1 MAEAGGEAAA
11 RADSKPARS
20 GPPLTWFE
28 FALKPGL
35 LDGHLAALD
44 AGSAAEPSVEEL
56 IGAFLDQ
63 VMAGKGVDPN
73 RTLTQWA
80 ADIAVSSSVLNARA
94 TLLLKLAARACL
106 HAGMSLQ
113 RIEAA
118 IPPKLQPPLLAAR
131 AAFAPESEAARHKL
145 DMARWVLRRSLAPPL
160 WPTQPSG
167 AAPTKAT
174 AISVFS
180 PRSGMALD
188 PPTAHPLADE
198 RVGGVQVGAVFKAQ
212 SPSPEEVAAAA
223 EARAALAEGG
233 AKGSAAA
240 AQAAAGLELAEW
252 LLGRGRRGEL
262 DNALSAAEARMG
274 AASRE
279 ELAQMGWKPPSSIG
293 ATQRLGDPPRAA
305 SDAMA
310 SQLAGLRL
318 AAAAT
323 AASSGDAP
331 APAGVD
337 AGSDAPQRLLAMA
350 AARKRGDVQA
360 VADLVLGD
368 MEAAAA
374 GRTRA
379 LPQLYIRSLLNGRS
393 DRPEEPRLVAAC
405 CVSLALSTR
414 NDLELL
420 ALVSRLQASRR
431 SQGPAAAAFQPLL
444 SAAMAAAGPAFRLAE
459 EGGEA
464 ERAAGPASGAVA
476 AAWTMSGAGGGA
488 ANGLAQRAETPDT
501 RSSEPHAALQLQEA
515 LEAADVRPRPEAT
528 GTAARELHEALEALH
543 AASRGEDTP
552 GAPAAGPGPGG
563 DRPSLA
569 GALLHSAALR
579 CASHLPSLS
588 PSAAAP
594 PLAEQARALFRAA
607 AARGAPAP
615 PGDRP
620 GKRPRLEDEAE
631 DGEMEGGEE
640 DARGVASP
648 QAWFD
653 AWAGGCPGLVASGE
667 AATPGPELLSSAGSV
682 SAAPPALLCGVLAQA
697 VDAQEWGA
705 LDGMSLP
712 AVRARRPPERV
723 ASLVESAQLLS
734 ALLQAH
740 SPSGE
745 AEGAEPDGNAL
756 QASADKVF
764 AALARVGTARSQVK
778 EKYIGASSLALYP
791 KGVLAL
797 RPSVATEMRSIIA
810 CLCRPAHLRVLLV
823 ALSVWLLHLVKPSSP
838 EPEPLAERFGPV
850 AAMLSPLYPP
860 HMGLQG
866 LGTRAAA
873 FVAAEVRAMLQAAIQ
888 RFLLMAGDSGS
899 PPPWPQRQPCLLQL
913 ADLEVERKD
922 HRRALDLFCQVA
934 KRVGITGLHSA
945 SIRRMAESL
954 QAMGR
959 PLPAA
964 AVLQTLSPPDVTAAM
979 QLLHPTTP
987 SAALAMTRDAA
998 FLECFWE
1005 VGRPCRRRPVY
1016 RPSPSLPSRLT
1027 PALMA
1032 QIRLLEVLVQR
1043 AHALKADNIARVK
1056 QLIQRPTL
1064 NFHNPP
1070 EVRKRAIEA
1079 LQSRLLSLLVGLVVG
1094 TGVD

>member
-1 MAEAGGEAAA
+1 
-11 RADSKPARS
+11 
-20 GPPLTWFE
+20 
-28 FALKPGL
+28 
-35 LDGHLAALD
+35 
-44 AGSAAEPSVEEL
+44 
-56 IGAFLDQ
+56 
-63 VMAGKGVDPN
+63 
-73 RTLTQWA
+73 
-80 ADIAVSSSVLNARA
+80 
-94 TLLLKLAARACL
+94 
-106 HAGMSLQ
+106 
-113 RIEAA
+113 
-118 IPPKLQPPLLAAR
+118 
-131 AAFAPESEAARHKL
+131 
-145 DMARWVLRRSLAPPL
+145 
-160 WPTQPSG
+160 
-167 AAPTKAT
+167 
-174 AISVFS
+174 
-180 PRSGMALD
+180 
-188 PPTAHPLADE
+188 
-198 RVGGVQVGAVFKAQ
+198 
-212 SPSPEEVAAAA
+212 
-223 EARAALAEGG
+223 
-233 AKGSAAA
+233 
-240 AQAAAGLELAEW
+240 
-252 LLGRGRRGEL
+252 
-262 DNALSAAEARMG
+262 
-274 AASRE
+274 
-279 ELAQMGWKPPSSIG
+279 
-293 ATQRLGDPPRAA
+293 
-305 SDAMA
+305 
-310 SQLAGLRL
+310 
-318 AAAAT
+318 
-323 AASSGDAP
+323 
-331 APAGVD
+331 
-337 AGSDAPQRLLAMA
+337 
-350 AARKRGDVQA
+350 
-360 VADLVLGD
+360 
-368 MEAAAA
+368 
-374 GRTRA
+374 
-379 LPQLYIRSLLNGRS
+379 
-393 DRPEEPRLVAAC
+393 
-405 CVSLALSTR
+405 
-414 NDLELL
+414 
-420 ALVSRLQASRR
+420 
-431 SQGPAAAAFQPLL
+431 
-444 SAAMAAAGPAFRLAE
+444 
-459 EGGEA
+459 
-464 ERAAGPASGAVA
+464 
-476 AAWTMSGAGGGA
+476 
-488 ANGLAQRAETPDT
+488 
-501 RSSEPHAALQLQEA
+501 
-515 LEAADVRPRPEAT
+515 
-528 GTAARELHEALEALH
+528 
-543 AASRGEDTP
+543 
-552 GAPAAGPGPGG
+552 
-563 DRPSLA
+563 
-569 GALLHSAALR
+569 
-579 CASHLPSLS
+579 
-588 PSAAAP
+588 
-594 PLAEQARALFRAA
+594 
-607 AARGAPAP
+607 
-615 PGDRP
+615 
-620 GKRPRLEDEAE
+620 
-631 DGEMEGGEE
+631 
-640 DARGVASP
+640 VASP

-667 AATPGPELLSSAGSV
+667 QAATPGPELLSSAGSV

-1005 VGRPCRRRPVY
+1005 
-1016 RPSPSLPSRLT
+1016 
-1027 PALMA
+1027 
-1032 QIRLLEVLVQR
+1032 IRLLEVLVQR

-1094 TGVD
+1094 TVVD